1 MHVHVFPRPL
11 FSLVVMVGLSKAYGG
26 GGTLHQFFFLYYLV
40 CLPQTISPNEPS
52 GDLDPGRI
60 GDSFFKSSSKDSIGI
75 IQVLGSGLT
84 SKRKE
89 PFGLEAKTQRSVA
102 ALIGTQVS
110 MSEALLGPRPCLPSP
125 SSSRPYWDLL
135 LSFQALW
142 ALMGFLDL
150 LVAVIMPAKKAVQ
163 MLLCLFHRWRD

>member
-1 MHVHVFPRPL
+1 MWLCDYVCDYVCMCMCFPRPL
-11 FSLVVMVGLSKAYGG
+11 FSLVVMAGLSKAYGG
-26 GGTLHQFFFLYYLV
+26 GGLLYIIFFSCITLSACPKPFLLM
-40 CLPQTISPNEPS
+40 NPS

-60 GDSFFKSSSKDSIGI
+60 CDSFFKSSSKDSIGI

-89 PFGLEAKTQRSVA
+89 SFGLEAKTQRSVA
-102 ALIGTQVS
+102 AWTGTQVS

-135 LSFQALW
+135 LRFQL
-142 ALMGFLDL
+142 
-150 LVAVIMPAKKAVQ
+150 
-163 MLLCLFHRWRD
+163 